1 MITQKAWLFLV
12 LLGLVGL
19 VASESNGSSRLKVAH
34 PGQNQPAL
42 ARRQYPMD
50 QQQQIADQSLKDPVG
65 AIDTVKNMPNFYQ
78 TNPTFAQASNGL
90 LVQSSDG
97 DEAQVPWFDDGNFEF
112 SPNPNVPQGPNG
124 GWSWLPGDFPGFTM
138 KKDLVVSDQTINGT
152 AAMPV
157 QPYYV
162 STNVDPHT
170 VRRVVICF
178 PGKQRDS
185 WKYATMF
192 NNALNWVYNQKS
204 YGIKQGD
211 VMIIAPTILN
221 MDDLWAGGVE
231 GNWLA
236 YDKSVWQMGGVSH
249 FPPLEKSVT
258 FYSAIDKIIKM
269 VMNQT
274 NYPQVNQVV
283 IAGHSMGGQATQ
295 RYALLKADKK
305 YDANIKYWVGNPGSW
320 AWLQNGSRPVPTPG
334 TQCNPASEMD
344 KWPYGV
350 GNLSSIPKYARKNM
364 TQDSQYYIQ
373 RYLKRYVH
381 YGLALLDNGAGD
393 THCQAQYQGA
403 SHLERGTNFVDYLS
417 KVNNGQWPTNHNLS
431 YVAGVSHQDYPMIA
445 ATQSLDFIFGPD
457 INVPRTDTYGLPK
470 NHTHSPHRPAKGPPM
485 SSSRLNLFRIVAWVI
500 LAAIIVALII
510 GFFVFDRV
518 FTPNTNDWDR
528 DYWESDFKRRL
539 L

>member
-1 MITQKAWLFLV
+1 
-12 LLGLVGL
+12 
-19 VASESNGSSRLKVAH
+19 
-34 PGQNQPAL
+34 
-42 ARRQYPMD
+42 
-50 QQQQIADQSLKDPVG
+50 
-65 AIDTVKNMPNFYQ
+65 
-78 TNPTFAQASNGL
+78 
-90 LVQSSDG
+90 
-97 DEAQVPWFDDGNFEF
+97 
-112 SPNPNVPQGPNG
+112 
-124 GWSWLPGDFPGFTM
+124 
-138 KKDLVVSDQTINGT
+138 
-152 AAMPV
+152 
-157 QPYYV
+157 
-162 STNVDPHT
+162 
-170 VRRVVICF
+170 
-178 PGKQRDS
+178 
-185 WKYATMF
+185 MF
-192 NNALNWVYNQKS
+192 NNALNYVYSNQS

-249 FPPLEKSVT
+249 FPPLKKSVT
-258 FYSAIDKIIKM
+258 FYSAVDKIIKM

-274 NYPQVNQVV
+274 NFPQVNQVV
-283 IAGHSMGGQATQ
+283 VAGHSMGGQATQ

-320 AWLQNGSRPVPTPG
+320 AWLQNEID
-334 TQCNPASEMD
+334 N
-344 KWPYGV
+344 WPYGV

-364 TQDSQYYIQ
+364 TQDSNYYIQ
-373 RYLKRYVH
+373 RYLKR
-381 YGLALLDNGAGD
+381 
-393 THCQAQYQGA
+393 
-403 SHLERGTNFVDYLS
+403 HLERGTNFVDYLT
-417 KVNNGQWPTNHNLS
+417 KINNGQWPANHNLS

-470 NHTHSPHRPAKGPPM
+470 NKTHSPHRPAKGPPM

-500 LAAIIVALII
+500 LAAIIVALIV